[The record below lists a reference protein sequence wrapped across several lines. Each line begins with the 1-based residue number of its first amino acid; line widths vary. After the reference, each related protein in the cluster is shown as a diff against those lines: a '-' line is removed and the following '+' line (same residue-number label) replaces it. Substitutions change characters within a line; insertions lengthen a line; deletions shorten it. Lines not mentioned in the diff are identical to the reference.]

1 MKTKLR
7 PYSGP
12 HAGRLYHV
20 VDSETGAVIRNATPL
35 EVELW
40 EERHA
45 LAAHTIQL
53 KSTLQVC
60 ADVFRRYEQKLAA
73 KPEPIKAEGHAK
85 IAQQAERAIAATP
98 AADLAEVR
106 ARAVDEFIDQ
116 WNMEAGGDNDFVRF
130 GYDYTDRL
138 HQEAS

>member
-1 MKTKLR
+1 MKAELR

-20 VDSETGAVIRNATPL
+20 VDSDTGAVIRNATPL

-40 EERHA
+40 ER
-45 LAAHTIQL
+45 
-53 KSTLQVC
+53 LQK
-60 ADVFRRYEQKLAA
+60 EQN
-73 KPEPIKAEGHAK
+73 
-85 IAQQAERAIAATP
+85 
-98 AADLAEVR
+98 LAEVR

-116 WNMEAGGDNDFVRF
+116 WNMAAGGDNDFVRF

-138 HQEAS
+138 RQEAS